1 MRKALKLPQG
11 DKRHYKKRDVTVA
24 HLDGG
29 ATGKAAIAGPSG
41 DERFLYLPLML
52 AERAWSY
59 AMQLRQESN
68 TEPRKRFHLINKLRR
83 ACIYSLQLQELC
95 LASHRLDDKTKLEV
109 EAYVASMH
117 GNLHFELHLWQSAA
131 ENFKKSQIIYE
142 NLIKVIQATSVDEEL
157 CDLYKSKVEELKP
170 NLRFC
175 AYNMGSK
182 SDTAA
187 TIDEV
192 LELRR
197 AQGGAG
203 GLIDLE
209 SFKTAQIE
217 SANLETIEWRNYK
230 IQIRL
235 PEKVRLF
242 LLSLQDLD
250 KSIEQAKTMQNKID
264 IIETVLIDC
273 KDSIQATR
281 DEFMKSDA
289 SRKGGAEAGNA
300 ATVSNNVQLLLAYL
314 NYIRLIRTLERNLY
328 LVGQTKQSLS
338 LESAVSEGGD
348 TTKKGV
354 RPQNLTRLYEIIAQ
368 NITEIQQIAGLETDK
383 TYQTEIQNLSTAFKA
398 FRCYYIAM
406 TLVSLFRWKEAVALY
421 ERKQNK
427 FQFFKF
433 FSSCDCFVQLFLKIY
448 FYIELFE
455 LCQKLFDLTGAKKY
469 ATEGL
474 KVAPAQFNLKEE
486 LTTLLK
492 EIESCK
498 FSAHAFSVL
507 ADDGN
512 TAASNDGLLYIDGSG
527 RKQKS
532 LKTKPLYDRLSH
544 YVEDQQLNSKN
555 PNVFKITPDI
565 EPIPCKPLFF
575 DLALNFVEMPSLD
588 DKVDSPVKKQQ
599 QQGISGFVKGF
610 LGWGG
615 GSANK

>member
-1 MRKALKLPQG
+1 MKLPQG
-11 DKRHYKKRDVTVA
+11 DKRHYKKRDVTVG

-95 LASHRLDDKTKLEV
+95 LASQRLDDKTKLEV

-281 DEFMKSDA
+281 DEFLKSDA

-348 TTKKGV
+348 STKKGV

-427 FQFFKF
+427 F
-433 FSSCDCFVQLFLKIY
+433 FSSV
-448 FYIELFE
+448 
-455 LCQKLFDLTGAKKY
+455 
-469 ATEGL
+469 
-474 KVAPAQFNLKEE
+474 
-486 LTTLLK
+486 
-492 EIESCK
+492 
-498 FSAHAFSVL
+498 VL
-507 ADDGN
+507 
-512 TAASNDGLLYIDGSG
+512 
-527 RKQKS
+527 
-532 LKTKPLYDRLSH
+532 
-544 YVEDQQLNSKN
+544 
-555 PNVFKITPDI
+555 
-565 EPIPCKPLFF
+565 
-575 DLALNFVEMPSLD
+575 
-588 DKVDSPVKKQQ
+588 
-599 QQGISGFVKGF
+599 
-610 LGWGG
+610 
-615 GSANK
+615 